1 MDSENSGAIFRLKN
15 IALVRSSPVVPQ
27 TKVIDSKLSSVKKK
41 PVVSDQSAAI
51 NSIFDQIYRATPLP
65 SATILQNSNY
75 NTSFWDNGLQFASDM
90 PNISPIYGI
99 SQSLSSSHSGGI
111 SYPSY
116 EKSQQLHLHDMQS
129 RQQNQYHSAN
139 FSAPTMIPPSNRL
152 SRISD
157 SSTSQIAQHQ
167 AGSQFQWQVELKDSP
182 AENTSPDPKSAKDSR
197 NNPQDN
203 FSLEQ
208 DSAIDIYADESAVD
222 IRDVDEDNCTASTGK
237 LLIKISEEDATLTNT
252 AVSNSSRSSSAISK
266 ISSSSSSGSKSR
278 ADPSSSSSVFVD
290 TLGDVSTR
298 PKLRRKF
305 VMDSLFSLNI
315 KPSAEQ
321 QLLSGN
327 ESTGEKTAKDKIV
340 KRMSVSET
348 KNLSVGGSKGVSSKK
363 LTITHEADNID
374 RIGCTRD
381 SSEEDNIAHVKP
393 MRGGVGLSYT
403 ANFPDSKNSTASKG
417 TGSWVSQSRSLS
429 QSKSI
434 PPSQSPKKQQKKP
447 LIHGSLILV
456 PLARLYTSSTA
467 SSSDDDIS
475 ESYRR
480 MKRKARSAV
489 KAKTD
494 KKKASVRKDKVIDLD
509 SETET
514 GIGTETDS
522 MPLETVRTKSEVRH
536 SESASGPSL
545 SHEAPKIYSEELP
558 QVKLLQQKALQTT
571 VLYDSLSQEPVR
583 PAAVRKVRE
592 STRLKG
598 SSSASEEE
606 PSMGHQEPP
615 SSPTLTRATRSSL
628 SSHEG
633 RKSTESDSSSV
644 GVRACVRS
652 EGVISSAAHMIR
664 TRRKPVETP
673 CDETVI
679 VSTDEWHK
687 DEVRMQ
693 LSICHSC
700 TL

>member
-27 TKVIDSKLSSVKKK
+27 TKVIDSKSSSVKKK

-90 PNISPIYGI
+90 PNISPIFGI
-99 SQSLSSSHSGGI
+99 SQSLSSSQSGGI

-182 AENTSPDPKSAKDSR
+182 AENTAPDPKSAKDSR
-197 NNPQDN
+197 NNPKDN

-222 IRDVDEDNCTASTGK
+222 MRDVDEDNCTASTGK

-252 AVSNSSRSSSAISK
+252 AVSNSSSSSSAISK
-266 ISSSSSSGSKSR
+266 ISSSSSGSKSR
-278 ADPSSSSSVFVD
+278 ADPSSSSTVFSD

-363 LTITHEADNID
+363 LTVTHEADNTD
-374 RIGCTRD
+374 RIGCTRN

-393 MRGGVGLSYT
+393 VRGGVGLSYT

-417 TGSWVSQSRSLS
+417 TGSWVSQSLS

-514 GIGTETDS
+514 GTEIDS

-536 SESASGPSL
+536 VESASGPSL
-545 SHEAPKIYSEELP
+545 SHEAPKISSKELP
-558 QVKLLQQKALQTT
+558 QVQLLQQKALQTT
-571 VLYDSLSQEPVR
+571 VLRDSLSQEPVR

-606 PSMGHQEPP
+606 PAMGHQEPT

-633 RKSTESDSSSV
+633 RKSTESESSLV

-652 EGVISSAAHMIR
+652 EGVISSAAHTIR

-673 CDETVI
+673 CDETVL

-693 LSICHSC
+693 LSVCHSC